1 MDCTLKFMKEYDLR
15 SMNNRA
21 TITQDR
27 GFGFVFVFSRAGGRS
42 EVITRTRCVAAA
54 CSALLAGC
62 CGHAELM
69 ILKG

>member
-21 TITQDR
+21 TIMQER

-42 EVITRTRCVAAA
+42 EVISRTSVVAA
-54 CSALLAGC
+54 CSALIAGC
-62 CGHAELM
+62 CGPTELVT
-69 ILKG
+69 LKG

>member
-21 TITQDR
+21 TIMQEQ
-27 GFGFVFVFSRAGGRS
+27 GFGFVFVFCRAGGRS
-42 EVITRTRCVAAA
+42 EVMSRTCVAAP

-62 CGHAELM
+62 CGHTELM
-69 ILKG
+69 VLKG